1 MLNLS
6 IWEIEVAGCIW
17 HDMKQKTKAQ
27 IQHFPLQL
35 WVTWKVESS
44 GESTRE
50 VRIHFSWLRITQLG
64 FAAHSPGL
72 QQIMFA
78 ATRIGQVSVGSGVMC
93 RVVRPL
99 GPSSESI
106 LAWLGFSNL
115 SFCSI
120 QERNI
125 LPKDISSPEDFHIR
139 ICLDQ
144 KKAPAPHYWNAIMT
158 QKFFKWLCD
167 HLLLSQTNISTWGG
181 ELNISGQTVVLDF
194 VPPPTPAAYQSTKLA
209 RPSSQYHNTPA
220 HIIYIRSGSHF
231 VPQSTEICKLAKS
244 SLKVCATKNFL
255 PPPHQRCEVSTL
267 FTLKSQSL
275 SKATWF
281 NIYMCVHQTKGSSN
295 KTL

>member
-35 WVTWKVESS
+35 WVTWKVEKLRGVDEG
-44 GESTRE
+44 GENPFFLTQNNTTWFCST
-50 VRIHFSWLRITQLG
+50 LARITTDYVCCYKDW
-64 FAAHSPGL
+64 P
-72 QQIMFA
+72 
-78 ATRIGQVSVGSGVMC
+78 SVSGVWC
-93 RVVRPL
+93 HVSCC
-99 GPSSESI
+99 PSTWPIIRKHTRLAGIFQLFVQYKKEIFFQKIYLLQRIFTSES
-106 LAWLGFSNL
+106 AWTKKKRQHLITEMQL
-115 SFCSI
+115 W
-120 QERNI
+120 
-125 LPKDISSPEDFHIR
+125 
-139 ICLDQ
+139 Q
-144 KKAPAPHYWNAIMT
+144 KK
-158 QKFFKWLCD
+158 FFNWLYN
-167 HLLLSQTNISTWGG
+167 HLLPSQTNISTWGG

-255 PPPHQRCEVSTL
+255 PHQRCEVSTL